1 MLRLGGASLVLLPL
15 LSGCIGGSAQT
26 AATPAS
32 QPEAQAPVIEV
43 SSTEGAIEG
52 IVVDPSILPVAGA
65 HVQLLS
71 ATEETELSNA
81 TSGAGGEFG
90 FSRLQPATYR
100 VRSTAEGYSATTLL
114 VQVRAG
120 EVTRATVPLSDVPS
134 LEPYV
139 VLYIQTGILRCGY
152 ALVLYSDSCGIQQ
165 VMGPSRLRIFYN
177 VTAGHQAVV
186 VETLWSQK
194 DIYMDYWIYAQ
205 NMTRSTNTTK
215 YWDYVGDAIGTP
227 ILRKEFTPG
236 QEPKRTQI
244 RSDYRAFPPTNWSF
258 QLRVE
263 TYYDGAYQR
272 DFNQTLY
279 EACKYILGYCAGVG
293 VALDFKFTQYVTAFI
308 HAAPPAPRDYSA
320 VPDQ

>member
-1 MLRLGGASLVLLPL
+1 MLRLGGAGIVLSLLLA
-15 LSGCIGGSAQT
+15 GCIGGSAQED
-26 AATPAS
+26 ATPVAG
-32 QPEAQAPVIEV
+32 PEVQVPVVEV
-43 SSTEGAIEG
+43 TSTEGAIEG
-52 IVVDPSILPVAGA
+52 IVVDPSIIPVAGA
-65 HVQLLS
+65 LVQLLS
-71 ATEETELSNA
+71 ATQDLELYNV
-81 TSGAGGEFG
+81 TSGGTGEFA
-90 FSRLQPATYR
+90 FSKLEPATFR
-100 VRSTAEGYSATTLL
+100 VRATAEGYSPSTLL

-120 EVTRATVPLSDVPS
+120 EVTRVTLPVSDVPTA
-134 LEPYV
+134 EPYV
-139 VLYIQTGILRCGY
+139 LLYIQTGILRCGY
-152 ALVLYSDSCGIQQ
+152 ALILYSDSCGIQQ
-165 VMGPSRLRIFYN
+165 LMGASRLRILYN
-177 VTAGHQAVV
+177 ITEGHQAVV
-186 VETLWSQK
+186 VETLWPQR
-194 DIYMDYWIYAQ
+194 DIFMDYWIYAQ

-244 RSDYRAFPPTNWSF
+244 RDDYRAFPPTNQSF

-272 DFNQTLY
+272 DFNQSFY

-308 HAAPPAPRDYSA
+308 HAAPPVLQEYSA